1 MLNLHTACQLGI
13 LIAGLSSVLYPVITT
28 IAALTA
34 LFTRDPSR
42 RRVAQQILKT
52 QLAGTAR
59 HAFRRRQSSRTDLRR
74 LPPAV
79 VTEDVQAR

>member
-1 MLNLHTACQLGI
+1 MLNLHTVCQLGI
-13 LIAGLSSVLYPVITT
+13 LIAGLSGVLYPAVTT

-34 LFTRDPSR
+34 LFTRDLSR

-52 QLAGTAR
+52 LLAGTAR
-59 HAFRRRQSSRTDLRR
+59 PGFRRRQPSRDDLRR